1 MEILTD
7 VFVLVFL
14 QELFVVVFE
23 VEVMSHQG
31 LLEHL
36 DW

>member
-1 MEILTD
+1 MGSAGVEILTD

-23 VEVMSHQG
+23 VEVMSH
-31 LLEHL
+31 
-36 DW
+36 